1 MSCRTAQKPHLASDL
16 DVFQQLGLGDNLQQ
30 VGLVPPKILIVEDDL
45 ATRVGLQEL
54 LQAAGFDAVAASDFP
69 EGRRLLEG
77 NRPDL
82 LIVDLRL
89 EGYNGLQL
97 LHINPWPVPT
107 VVITGYPDDALQ
119 ADARRLGA
127 EYLIKPIHP
136 AELLRLVD
144 RLLHGERQFAPPA
157 AARPLPERR
166 RVKRVPIPVDLLV
179 EINTIP
185 ARLVDASTSGVQF
198 EMYRPHGYS
207 VPASLRLV
215 FPVHDVELG
224 ADLVWSMPEP
234 VGRWRAGASITR
246 VFGDW
251 DDLLRAA
258 G

>member
-1 MSCRTAQKPHLASDL
+1 M
-16 DVFQQLGLGDNLQQ
+16 
-30 VGLVPPKILIVEDDL
+30 PPKILVVEDDL

-54 LQAAGFDAVAASDFP
+54 LQAAGFDVVAASDFP

-77 NRPDL
+77 NQPDL

-97 LHINPWPVPT
+97 LHINPRPVPT

-136 AELLRLVD
+136 AELLRLID
-144 RLLHGERQFAPPA
+144 RLLHGEPRPTAPAVAQPRQ
-157 AARPLPERR
+157 ERR
-166 RVKRVPIPVDLLV
+166 RMTRVPIPADLLV
-179 EINTIP
+179 EINAIP
-185 ARLVDASTSGVQF
+185 ARLVDASAGGVQF
-198 EMYRPHGYS
+198 EMYRPQGYG
-207 VPASLRLV
+207 VPAALRLV
-215 FPVHDVELG
+215 FPVHGVELD
-224 ADLVWSMPEP
+224 ADLVWSVPEP
-234 VGRWRAGASITR
+234 AGRWRAGASITR
-246 VFGDW
+246 ASGAW

>member
-1 MSCRTAQKPHLASDL
+1 M
-16 DVFQQLGLGDNLQQ
+16 G

-77 NRPDL
+77 NQPDL

-97 LHINPWPVPT
+97 LHINPRPVPT

-136 AELLRLVD
+136 AELLRLID
-144 RLLHGERQFAPPA
+144 RMLNGERQPAAPA
-157 AARPLPERR
+157 AAPPRPERR
-166 RVKRVPIPVDLLV
+166 RMTRVSIPVDLLV
-179 EINTIP
+179 EINAIP
-185 ARLVDASTSGVQF
+185 ARLIDASAAGVQF
-198 EMYRPHGYS
+198 EMYRPQGYG

-215 FPVHDVELG
+215 FPVHDVALDAE
-224 ADLVWSMPEP
+224 LVWAVPEP
-234 VGRWRAGASITR
+234 AGRWRAGASITR
-246 VFGDW
+246 ASGRW

>member
-1 MSCRTAQKPHLASDL
+1 M
-16 DVFQQLGLGDNLQQ
+16 
-30 VGLVPPKILIVEDDL
+30 PPKILIVEDDL

-54 LQAAGFDAVAASDFP
+54 LQAAGFDAIAASDFR

-77 NRPDL
+77 HQPDL

-97 LHINPWPVPT
+97 LHINPRPVPT

-127 EYLIKPIHP
+127 EYLLKPIHP

-144 RLLHGERQFAPPA
+144 RMLHGERQSAAPTTA
-157 AARPLPERR
+157 SLPERR
-166 RVKRVPIPVDLLV
+166 RVRRVPIPVDLLV
-179 EINTIP
+179 EINAIP

-198 EMYRPHGYS
+198 EMYRPHGHG
-207 VPASLRLV
+207 VPVTLRLV
-215 FPVHDVELG
+215 FPVHDVVLG
-224 ADLVWSMPEP
+224 ADLVWSAPEP

-246 VFGDW
+246 VSGSW
-251 DDLLRAA
+251 DELLRAA